1 MSVMSTP
8 SAESMMILTK
18 RNLLPEKEPP
28 APDPT
33 ASFLPALVNRGLA
46 LRSAPP
52 VAVDDDAYHA
62 DSDDFYDCEIMS
74 VRCAA

>member
-1 MSVMSTP
+1 
-8 SAESMMILTK
+8 
-18 RNLLPEKEPP
+18 
-28 APDPT
+28 
-33 ASFLPALVNRGLA
+33 
-46 LRSAPP
+46 

>member
-8 SAESMMILTK
+8 SAESMNGSHQ

>member
-1 MSVMSTP
+1 VSSVNSVGRIDDSPQTQFT
-8 SAESMMILTK
+8 S
-18 RNLLPEKEPP
+18 REPP